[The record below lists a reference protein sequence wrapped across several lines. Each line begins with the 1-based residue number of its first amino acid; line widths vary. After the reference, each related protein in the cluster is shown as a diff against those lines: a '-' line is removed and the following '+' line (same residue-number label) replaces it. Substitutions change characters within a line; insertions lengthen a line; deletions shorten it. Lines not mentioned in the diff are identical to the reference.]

1 MGAMPKGHL
10 GQSAPATKAA
20 FAPAMA
26 WDKATIGTEKAL
38 VSQDFLKPRH
48 LPLPPPTKAA
58 GQNQIRKRSNNWIN
72 DLTKDKANHLVVVI
86 FVTASM

>member
-26 WDKATIGTEKAL
+26 WNQATIDAEKAL

-48 LPLPPPTKAA
+48 LPLPPPPKPQGKIKSGKGQTTGLTTLLKTKL
-58 GQNQIRKRSNNWIN
+58 ITWS
-72 DLTKDKANHLVVVI
+72 
-86 FVTASM
+86 S